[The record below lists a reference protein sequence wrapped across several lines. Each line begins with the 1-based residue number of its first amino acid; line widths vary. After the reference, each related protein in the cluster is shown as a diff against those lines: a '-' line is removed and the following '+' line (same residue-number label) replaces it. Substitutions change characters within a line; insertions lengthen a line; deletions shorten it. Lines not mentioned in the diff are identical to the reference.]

1 MLQRYWS
8 KLVFWD
14 LLSLAKKIKTARS
27 MKFNNKFARPMHAF
41 LRTILSP
48 FQDFGNDCNK
58 DPGGYWEYH
67 CKDYKILEIP
77 WGYFTI
83 NILRRVARILHARIH
98 KDLCRLL
105 LGYECNVLPMVRM
118 LFNSRPS
125 VYKVLRGHC
134 CFEKLF
140 WWHEERTRWKNQRS

>member
-8 KLVFWD
+8 KSVFWD
-14 LLSLAKKIKTARS
+14 LLSLANKIRLIREIQHS
-27 MKFNNKFARPMHAF
+27 I
-41 LRTILSP
+41 ILQDPCFFKDHSFDP
-48 FQDFGNDCNK
+48 FQDFENDCNK

-67 CKDYKILEIP
+67 CRDHKILEIP
-77 WGYFTI
+77 WRSFTI

-105 LGYECNVLPMVRM
+105 LVYECIVISTVRM
-118 LFNSRPS
+118 LFNFRPS

-140 WWHEERTRWKNQRS
+140 WWHKERTRWKNQRS